1 MVSPFVPVVST
12 YLTAYERQSYGSKTV
27 LILYGGANET
37 HEAAFTTS
45 SNASIVEGGGVE
57 IQSSSGSLILNW
69 AVTPTRK
76 VVLIGQD
83 LLVYLLGIL

>member
-1 MVSPFVPVVST
+1 MVSPSLPVM
-12 YLTAYERQSYGSKTV
+12 LTGLIARNRKSYGSRTI

-57 IQSSSGSLILNW
+57 TQSSSGSLILNW
-69 AVTPTRK
+69 AVTPARK
-76 VVLIGQD
+76 VVLIGQH
-83 LLVYLLGIL
+83 LLVYLLGML

>member
-1 MVSPFVPVVST
+1 MVRPCLPVIPICLIAHDRK
-12 YLTAYERQSYGSKTV
+12 YYGSKTV

-45 SNASIVEGGGVE
+45 SNALIIEGSGVE
-57 IQSSSGSLILNW
+57 TQLSSKSLILNW

-76 VVLIGQD
+76 VVQIGQD
-83 LLVYLLGIL
+83 LLVYLLGTL

>member
-1 MVSPFVPVVST
+1 MVSPFAHVVST

-45 SNASIVEGGGVE
+45 SNALFVEGSGVE
-57 IQSSSGSLILNW
+57 TQSRSGSLILNW
-69 AVTPTRK
+69 AVTPARK
-76 VVLIGQD
+76 VVQIGQD
-83 LLVYLLGIL
+83 LLVYLLGVL

>member
-1 MVSPFVPVVST
+1 MVSPFVPGVST
-12 YLTAYERQSYGSKTV
+12 CLMVHERKSYGSKTV

-45 SNASIVEGGGVE
+45 SNASMVEGSGVE
-57 IQSSSGSLILNW
+57 TQSSSESLILNW
-69 AVTPTRK
+69 VVTPARK

>member
-1 MVSPFVPVVST
+1 MVSPIIPVIST
-12 YLTAYERQSYGSKTV
+12 CLIAHERKSYGSKTV

-45 SNASIVEGGGVE
+45 SNASIVEGVGVE
-57 IQSSSGSLILNW
+57 TQSGSGSLILNW
-69 AVTPTRK
+69 AVTPARK

-83 LLVYLLGIL
+83 LLVYLLGMW

>member
-1 MVSPFVPVVST
+1 MVSPFLPVMST
-12 YLTAYERQSYGSKTV
+12 CLITHKRKSYGSKTV

-45 SNASIVEGGGVE
+45 SNASIVEGVGVE
-57 IQSSSGSLILNW
+57 TQSGSGSLILNW
-69 AVTPTRK
+69 AVTPARK

-83 LLVYLLGIL
+83 LLVYLLGMW